1 MDPVFG
7 QEVAEFVGRV
17 LAAVVGTQALD
28 VLARLVLGSRLEAL
42 EGSED
47 VTLAGERLDPE
58 HARVV
63 VDKRDDVAATTIR
76 RYVDREHVRV
86 HELEKLCRLTI
97 RPRKR
102 QPGTVRE
109 MTCIARARLPTSL
122 SSYFQTLD
130 MFRPG
135 KRLQRPKGKVR
146 KATVPGG
153 QFRFRSSTCGKE
165 SGRTFG
171 RARSNQLAVEL
182 VEVLP
187 EASASGDH
195 DAVAREG
202 GSLSEGCRD
211 AVVVVELRRRDEV
224 CCDPGHEKRL
234 MDDHDPAADE
244 LDKERAYAGDHEPV
258 LGTGDATDG

>member
-1 MDPVFG
+1 MNPVFG

-17 LAAVVGTQALD
+17 LAAVVGAKALD

-47 VTLAGERLDPE
+47 VALAGESLD

-102 QPGTVRE
+102 QPGSVRE
-109 MTCIARARLPTSL
+109 MTRIARARLPTSL

-135 KRLQRPKGKVR
+135 KRLQRPDR
-146 KATVPGG
+146 
-153 QFRFRSSTCGKE
+153 
-165 SGRTFG
+165 
-171 RARSNQLAVEL
+171 
-182 VEVLP
+182 
-187 EASASGDH
+187 
-195 DAVAREG
+195 
-202 GSLSEGCRD
+202 
-211 AVVVVELRRRDEV
+211 
-224 CCDPGHEKRL
+224 
-234 MDDHDPAADE
+234 
-244 LDKERAYAGDHEPV
+244 
-258 LGTGDATDG
+258 